1 MTKQT
6 VLAVIKRKNI
16 LYILY
21 KRDFVDFAIH
31 DIGHVQAQN
40 ACGCSLKKK
49 KLRSVISVHPFTCLL
64 IRLQLVPVLS
74 DWHLYQISQLENIFE
89 SGSRISRLRG
99 ASPIYMINFLKKRLK
114 FCFRPPLPLH

>member
-1 MTKQT
+1 MRFNNIRWLRLNLTEAEAEKSLMTAMVNTLPGNDRYMQVKHDSSKYFVEKADNSIMTKQT

-49 KLRSVISVHPFTCLL
+49 
-64 IRLQLVPVLS
+64 
-74 DWHLYQISQLENIFE
+74 N
-89 SGSRISRLRG
+89 
-99 ASPIYMINFLKKRLK
+99 
-114 FCFRPPLPLH
+114 

>member
-49 KLRSVISVHPFTCLL
+49 TEVCHFC
-64 IRLQLVPVLS
+64 
-74 DWHLYQISQLENIFE
+74 
-89 SGSRISRLRG
+89 
-99 ASPIYMINFLKKRLK
+99 SPIHLFAYPIATSTSFVRLAFIPNFSVRKYI
-114 FCFRPPLPLH
+114 